1 MNKKILVLLFFLQTG
16 WFAKAQEVEVTV
28 MGQGSNRTEALN
40 DAFRMAVG
48 QAFGTE
54 VDASTVVN
62 NYMVVKDAIS
72 TRTQGIVQKYEILKE
87 EQANGIYSLTI
98 KAIVNTK
105 PFKQDAT
112 TLSQMLGG
120 LKFCVIYDDRT
131 LTPDVDS
138 FYDFC
143 RERINEKLAEKTYS
157 YVETSV
163 FTRLSELLKKDTASK
178 SEISY
183 INNAGIY
190 TNSEFIIQIK
200 SINIR
205 TTPGDNPNYKVTLEL
220 KTYDNCTS
228 TGLGTIVAESD
239 WKNLGNKNDA
249 VRLAITD
256 AVNKYYDRLMYL
268 FSKYMGD
275 WINNGAPFE
284 VRFYSFEV
292 DDMAWFDVGDKFL
305 NDKDTKETPTEIRSG
320 NFYKVN
326 LRNVKS
332 PYVFNRFVYGS
343 LQQVEAMKTLSPSPQ
358 LLYGRQL
365 SYTPKGIKVQEIF
378 HKQEMIKRI
387 NQQ

>member
-157 YVETSV
+157 YV
-163 FTRLSELLKKDTASK
+163 
-178 SEISY
+178 
-183 INNAGIY
+183 
-190 TNSEFIIQIK
+190 
-200 SINIR
+200 
-205 TTPGDNPNYKVTLEL
+205 
-220 KTYDNCTS
+220 
-228 TGLGTIVAESD
+228 
-239 WKNLGNKNDA
+239 
-249 VRLAITD
+249 
-256 AVNKYYDRLMYL
+256 
-268 FSKYMGD
+268 
-275 WINNGAPFE
+275 
-284 VRFYSFEV
+284 
-292 DDMAWFDVGDKFL
+292 
-305 NDKDTKETPTEIRSG
+305 
-320 NFYKVN
+320 
-326 LRNVKS
+326 
-332 PYVFNRFVYGS
+332 
-343 LQQVEAMKTLSPSPQ
+343 
-358 LLYGRQL
+358 
-365 SYTPKGIKVQEIF
+365 
-378 HKQEMIKRI
+378 
-387 NQQ
+387 